1 MGLIYDRIHLGHGN
15 SPADPP
21 QNDFIAKPLFSGPI
35 FDPQKGRDPGSGQI
49 WPGPDSAR
57 PRQNCGGR
65 KSPSSGQNLLDPGI
79 SGRFSTHVF
88 LRGSNEG
95 QNPGLGHGV
104 GKIWA
109 ASTTCS
115 TWAKLRGSHQNL
127 PGEISPRP
135 PSPLS
140 PPTTPQVLPS
150 PSKSFQVPKSSKSTN
165 LELFPLSISLLT
177 NLPSATL
184 IFLVKQCH

>member
-1 MGLIYDRIHLGHGN
+1 MGLIYNRIHLGHGN

-57 PRQNCGGR
+57 PRQHCEGR
-65 KSPSSGQNLLDPGI
+65 KSPFPGPNLLDPSI
-79 SGRFSTHVF
+79 SRRFSTRAE
-88 LRGSNEG
+88 LPGSNEG
-95 QNPGLGHGV
+95 RNPGLRHGV

-109 ASTTCS
+109 VSTASS

-127 PGEISPRP
+127 PGEISARP
-135 PSPLS
+135 
-140 PPTTPQVLPS
+140 PS
-150 PSKSFQVPKSSKSTN
+150 PSKSPRVPHV
-165 LELFPLSISLLT
+165 P
-177 NLPSATL
+177 
-184 IFLVKQCH
+184 

>member
-1 MGLIYDRIHLGHGN
+1 MGPGQHRSWARLGQ
-15 SPADPP
+15 A
-21 QNDFIAKPLFSGPI
+21 
-35 FDPQKGRDPGSGQI
+35 PGSGQI

-150 PSKSFQVPKSSKSTN
+150 PSKSFQVPKSSKSPKSTN

-184 IFLVKQCH
+184 LLFSLKTQNPSESCPPNHWCTQIS